1 MYVCVC
7 VFTGKLEHLLQRIK
21 TDIFGKNLVRGEN
34 DDGDGK
40 EDRKWEQNPL
50 EKMEEEKLKH
60 LEMR

>member
-1 MYVCVC
+1 MKYLVKKYNV
-7 VFTGKLEHLLQRIK
+7 TSWITKDL
-21 TDIFGKNLVRGEN
+21 FGFFL

-60 LEMR
+60 LEMT